1 MELRQLRY
9 FLAVLEE
16 GNLSR
21 AAKKLNMSQPPL
33 STQMK
38 LLEAE
43 LGCELFLRGARRVT
57 PTGAGRLLYER
68 AKAIVALCGET
79 ERALLEYGAGSAGAL
94 RLGVVSSVSARVA
107 EEWAPAFRSAY
118 PGIRFELFEA
128 NSYQLLEQVRS
139 GSVELAVVRTPF
151 PGEGITAVPLGRE
164 RMLAVGRAEFFEGLR
179 DPLRLAELGEQPLIL
194 YRRWEGILLPA
205 LERAGVRP
213 NIVCRNDDART
224 TVLWA
229 DAGAGIGIVPASAAA
244 LLRGEGMVRRAL
256 VDGEA
261 RSQIALV
268 SGRGTPLS
276 GVGKAFLN
284 FVKQQFAER
293 GENGDDTL

>member
-1 MELRQLRY
+1 VELRQLRY

-38 LLEAE
+38 LLEGE

-68 AKAIVALCGET
+68 AKAITALCDET
-79 ERALLEYGAGSAGAL
+79 EQAVREYGEGIAGAL

-107 EEWAPAFRSAY
+107 QEWAPAFQREY
-118 PGIRFELFEA
+118 PGIRFDLFEA
-128 NSYQLLEQVRS
+128 NSYQLLDQVRS

-151 PGEGITAVPLGRE
+151 PEEGVTVTPLERE
-164 RMLAVGRAEFFEGLR
+164 RMLAVGRAEFFEGLAS
-179 DPLRLAELGEQPLIL
+179 PLRLAALGDRPLIL
-194 YRRWEGILLPA
+194 YRRWERILLEE

-213 NIVCRNDDART
+213 QIVCRNDDART

-229 DAGAGIGIVPASAAA
+229 DAGLGIGIVPASAAA
-244 LLRGEGMVRRAL
+244 LLRGEGTLSLPLA
-256 VDGEA
+256 DGETS
-261 RSQIALV
+261 SQIALV
-268 SGRGTPLS
+268 SGRAAPLS
-276 GVGKAFLN
+276 GVGRAFLE
-284 FVKQQFAER
+284 FIREHFLEGR
-293 GENGDDTL
+293 DDEHAV